1 MTSSAP
7 RARRPQRCLAW
18 LFALACA
25 GCAGAGS
32 SMTQALRVDT
42 PGCEGASC
50 ELRNDRGHWSIA
62 RTPGVAEVLTS
73 TAELEIVCRAPDG
86 ALRAGS
92 HAGSS
97 AHPVSPGAAV
107 AGATAGA
114 GVGAAA
120 AAPILATPYAPLAV
134 VFLAYGAVA
143 GAGAGSAAE
152 ASGRPLRYPDRVSV
166 PLNCGAPTAALPQP
180 LGVTVRGAS
189 AAEAQAAGL
198 ADRSGA
204 LVVAVDD
211 GGRGRA
217 AGLRPGDVIVN
228 AAGRDIDSPVQLE
241 ALLRAMPAGAGF
253 ALRVRRAGATLELA
267 VPPATRP
274 G

>member
-1 MTSSAP
+1 MTTPAP
-7 RARRPQRCLAW
+7 RARRAQRCVAW
-18 LFALACA
+18 LVALACA

-32 SMTQALRVDT
+32 SVTQSLRVDT

-50 ELRNDRGHWSIA
+50 ELRNDRGRWSIA
-62 RTPGVAEVLTS
+62 RTPGVVEVLTS

-86 ALRAGS
+86 ALRSGS

-107 AGATAGA
+107 AGAAAGA

-120 AAPILATPYAPLAV
+120 AAPVLATPYAPFAV
-134 VFLAYGAVA
+134 LFLAYGAVA
-143 GAGAGSAAE
+143 GAGAGSSAE

-166 PLNCGAPTAALPQP
+166 PLNCGAPAAALPQP

-189 AAEAQAAGL
+189 DADAQAVGAP
-198 ADRSGA
+198 DRRGA
-204 LVVAVDD
+204 LVVSVDD
-211 GGRGRA
+211 GGRAQA
-217 AGLRPGDVIVN
+217 AGLRPGDLIVN
-228 AAGRDIDSPVQLE
+228 AAGRDIDSPAQLE
-241 ALLRAMPAGAGF
+241 ALLRAIPAGAGF
-253 ALRVRRAGATLELA
+253 ALRIRRAGAGLELA
-267 VPPATRP
+267 VPPATRA